1 MNVADE
7 QLKQALQNYDQ
18 AFGEYKVGKGD
29 ILSVVFAETLLA
41 QAREQDVVA
50 KLNLYLAKALL
61 ERVSGIDRLESLQA
75 DAQQPNEA
83 QVPLG
88 PEKTLEGR
96 MPLPMNL
103 TTIKALPTKKKIIL
117 LAVIAVVLLL
127 AAVVV
132 WRVFLVKPATQV
144 LDTGTVEKGSIRGVL
159 VETGIIKSQ
168 VGAVVKIG
176 AQTTGRIQKMKVKV
190 GDRVKAG
197 ELIALV
203 DDREIREQIGQ
214 QQAAL
219 LSARNTLTQ
228 VEQTYPERIRE
239 ARANHDYAK
248 VNVER
253 ERELLKHEYT
263 TKDSVDKAESQFTA
277 TEAVL
282 KRLQDE
288 YRTQLTISKSS
299 VEEIQARLRQQEVR
313 MTYTKIFS
321 PIDGIVSDV
330 TAQEGETIVAGLQ
343 VANLVTV
350 LDPTRLEMWI
360 YVDETDIG
368 KAAVGQD
375 VEYYVDTF
383 PAKTFKG
390 KVEKI
395 YPQPVVKENIVYYL
409 STHEGLPGRRR
420 LPQAGDDHPRAD
432 HHGGEG
438 EHPHGAQRRHQVRA
452 GKTGRLPGH
461 GKEQGREARDQDRD
475 PRRGQDGDPLRGK
488 RRRRARDEDRPAGD
502 DRPAGPA
509 EGGFQV
515 MASPVCIMENI
526 TKSFHVG
533 DQDLQVLK
541 GINLTIEQGE
551 FTAIMGT
558 SGSGKS
564 TLMNLMGCLDVPT
577 SGRFILAGRD
587 VTQLNDDEL
596 SELRNEH
603 IGFVFQS
610 FYLLPYATVLEN
622 VLVPTLYREKKKDH
636 VRDRA
641 AELLKLVGLEERMKF
656 RPTQLSGGEQQ
667 RVAICRAL
675 INDPELL
682 LADEPTGQL
691 DSRTAEEIMNVLTRT
706 NERGKTV
713 VVITHD
719 ADIAAYARRIIHIR
733 DGIISE

>member
-1 MNVADE
+1 
-7 QLKQALQNYDQ
+7 
-18 AFGEYKVGKGD
+18 
-29 ILSVVFAETLLA
+29 
-41 QAREQDVVA
+41 
-50 KLNLYLAKALL
+50 
-61 ERVSGIDRLESLQA
+61 
-75 DAQQPNEA
+75 
-83 QVPLG
+83 
-88 PEKTLEGR
+88 
-96 MPLPMNL
+96 MNL

-117 LAVIAVVLLL
+117 LAAIAVVLLL

-176 AQTTGRIQKMKVKV
+176 AQTTGRIQKMNVKV

-197 ELIALV
+197 QLIALV

-263 TKDSVDKAESQFTA
+263 TKDSVDKAESQFIA
-277 TEAVL
+277 AEAVL

-313 MTYTKIFS
+313 MTYTKIVS

-375 VEYYVDTF
+375 VEFYVDTY

-390 KVEKI
+390 KIEKI

-409 STHEGLPGRRR
+409 STMKVSPEDAAFLKPEMTTH
-420 LPQAGDDHPRAD
+420 
-432 HHGGEG
+432 
-438 EHPHGAQRRHQVRA
+438 VRIITEEKA
-452 GKTGRLPGH
+452 NILTAPNAAIKF
-461 GKEQGREARDQDRD
+461 E
-475 PRRGQDGDPLRGK
+475 RGK
-488 RRRRARDEDRPAGD
+488 QVAYRVTGKNKVEKLAIKIGIRGEDKTEILSGANEGDVARDEDRPARD
-502 DRPAGPA
+502 DGPAGPA
-509 EGGFQV
+509 EGGPQV
-515 MASPVCIMENI
+515 MAAPVCIMENI

-541 GINLTIEQGE
+541 GVNLTIEQGE

-587 VTQLNDDEL
+587 VMQLNDDEL

-733 DGIISE
+733 DGIITES